1 MNTPHSASGAK
12 PLGAVDEQSAAQSV
26 RSMFN
31 SIAPR
36 YDLLNHVLSA
46 SVDRIWWWRAARTFR
61 STLARPEAVA
71 VDLCCGTGDMTL
83 ALLRHRPHSPHTT
96 PILAVDFA
104 HEMLRRGAQ
113 KFHHRGAIAIEADAL
128 HLPLPDASVDLITT
142 AFGFRNLANYDAG
155 LREFARVLR
164 PSGQLGILDFSEP
177 DGLFGRLYP
186 LYFRR
191 ILPAIGRALNGQS
204 GPYDYLPESVRR
216 FPAPAQLLRQI
227 EAAGF
232 TQARW
237 TPYSFGIAGLF
248 SATRLAAPT
257 PTPVPSSHAGEFRR
271 ETIA

>member
-1 MNTPHSASGAK
+1 MTTPHAASGAR
-12 PLGAVDEQSAAQSV
+12 PADSTDEQSAAQSV

-46 SVDRIWWWRAARTFR
+46 SIDRLWWWRAARTFR
-61 STLARPEAVA
+61 STLARPDAIV

-83 ALLRHRPHSPHTT
+83 ALLRRRPNSANAA
-96 PILAVDFA
+96 PILAIDFA

-113 KFHHRGAIAIEADAL
+113 KFHHRRAIAIEADAL

-164 PSGQLGILDFSEP
+164 PGGQLGILDFSEP
-177 DGLFGRLYP
+177 DGLFGRLYQF
-186 LYFRR
+186 YFRR

-204 GPYDYLPESVRR
+204 SPYEYLPESVHR
-216 FPAPAQLLRQI
+216 FPAPAQLLRQM
-227 EAAGF
+227 ESAGF
-232 TQARW
+232 ADAHW

-248 SATRLAAPT
+248 SATRSAAPAT
-257 PTPVPSSHAGEFRR
+257 AAAPPANSGQFPP